1 MLMLFQLANLG
12 VNIVWLFDPNDIQTM
27 FSKEGSCPSRR
38 SHLALEKYR
47 VDRPHLYNNG
57 GLLPT
62 NGPQWARLRT
72 ESQKPLAMQSSLGKF
87 NFEITNVNDFDRK
100 YIKTRPC
107 FKLLMRSFQLNPTET
122 TRLRVGMT
130 SQISLAKHPLLG
142 LC

>member
-1 MLMLFQLANLG
+1 

-62 NGPQWARLRT
+62 NGPEWARLRL
-72 ESQKPLAMQSSLGKF
+72 ESQKPLALQSSLGK
-87 NFEITNVNDFDRK
+87 NL
-100 YIKTRPC
+100 IKT
-107 FKLLMRSFQLNPTET
+107 SVQLYCSEKN
-122 TRLRVGMT
+122 
-130 SQISLAKHPLLG
+130 KHVQYQF
-142 LC
+142 